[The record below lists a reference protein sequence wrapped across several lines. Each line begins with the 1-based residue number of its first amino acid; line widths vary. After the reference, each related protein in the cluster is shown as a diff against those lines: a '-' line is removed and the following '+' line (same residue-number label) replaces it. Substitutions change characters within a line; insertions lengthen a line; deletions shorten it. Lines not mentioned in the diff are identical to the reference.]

1 MLVGVIVTVGVVVDV
16 GELVPV
22 GVCVAVEVWVGLG
35 VGVDVLAG
43 VLDLVGLTVTGTWDG
58 SVVAGRTDPTE
69 GEQPAIKP
77 SSTLSMKNLFLMY
90 EI

>member
-1 MLVGVIVTVGVVVDV
+1 MVGVIVTVGVVVDV

-43 VLDLVGLTVTGTWDG
+43 VLELVGLTVTGTWDG

-69 GEQPAIKP
+69 GEQPGIKT
-77 SSTLSMKNLFLMY
+77 SSALSMKNLFLMY

>member
-1 MLVGVIVTVGVVVDV
+1 
-16 GELVPV
+16 
-22 GVCVAVEVWVGLG
+22 
-35 VGVDVLAG
+35 VLAG
-43 VLDLVGLTVTGTWDG
+43 ILELVGLTVTGKRVG

-77 SSTLSMKNLFLMY
+77 ISTLSMKNLFLMY

>member
-1 MLVGVIVTVGVVVDV
+1 MVGVRVTVGVVVDV

-43 VLDLVGLTVTGTWDG
+43 VLELVGLTVTGTWDG

-77 SSTLSMKNLFLMY
+77 SSALRIKNLFLMY

>member
-1 MLVGVIVTVGVVVDV
+1 MVGVRVTVGVVVDV
-16 GELVPV
+16 GVLVPV

-43 VLDLVGLTVTGTWDG
+43 VLELVGLTVTGTWDG

-77 SSTLSMKNLFLMY
+77 SSMLSMKYLFLMY

>member
-1 MLVGVIVTVGVVVDV
+1 MVGETVTVDVVVGVGV
-16 GELVPV
+16 LVPV

-43 VLDLVGLTVTGTWDG
+43 VLELVGLTVTGTWDG

-69 GEQPAIKP
+69 GEQPKIKP

>member
-1 MLVGVIVTVGVVVDV
+1 MVGVIVTVGVVVDV

-35 VGVDVLAG
+35 VGVDVLAD
-43 VLDLVGLTVTGTWDG
+43 VLELVGLTVTGKWDG

-69 GEQPAIKP
+69 GEQPEIKP
-77 SSTLSMKNLFLMY
+77 ISTLSMKILFLMY